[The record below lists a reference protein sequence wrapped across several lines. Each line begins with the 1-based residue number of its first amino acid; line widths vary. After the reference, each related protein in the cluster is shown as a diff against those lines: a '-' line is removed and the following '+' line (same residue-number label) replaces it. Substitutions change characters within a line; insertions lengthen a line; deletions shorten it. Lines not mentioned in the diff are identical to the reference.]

1 MFRKH
6 FRFRRMVLG
15 LAFAALV
22 APVASATAS
31 GLPSDY
37 VYGVEKVTP
46 SGSTQYV
53 PAQRAGLPPAA
64 QITHQALA
72 LVTPL
77 QADGMRWNAMAQTY
91 LQRQPSVAF
100 SERSFGVPGPDPSL
114 VPQLTA
120 STSTSSS
127 FNWSDAGIGAASA
140 ALIAAVLLGVG
151 IVTIRRHQHTGLT
164 SA

>member
-22 APVASATAS
+22 APVAASAA
-31 GLPSDY
+31 GLPSEY
-37 VYGVEKVTP
+37 VYGVEKTTP

-53 PAQRAGLPPAA
+53 SAQQAGLPAAA
-64 QITHQALA
+64 QITH
-72 LVTPL
+72 LVTSP
-77 QADGMRWNAMAQTY
+77 
-91 LQRQPSVAF
+91 QRPSVAF

-127 FNWSDAGIGAASA
+127 FDWTDAGIGAASA
-140 ALIAAVLLGVG
+140 ALIAALVLGIG

-164 SA
+164 TA

>member
-22 APVASATAS
+22 VPAAASATTNITTHSPAYLRYHEVGVPMATIS
-31 GLPSDY
+31 GPELRSEHGRT
-37 VYGVEKVTP
+37 VAT
-46 SGSTQYV
+46 
-53 PAQRAGLPPAA
+53 
-64 QITHQALA
+64 
-72 LVTPL
+72 VTPL
-77 QADGMRWNAMAQTY
+77 QAEGMRWNAMADTY
-91 LQRQPSVAF
+91 LRDKPTVAI

-114 VPQLTA
+114 VPQLA
-120 STSTSSS
+120 STTSTSSG
-127 FNWSDAGIGAASA
+127 FDWTDAGIGAASA
-140 ALIAAVLLGVG
+140 ALIAALLLGIG